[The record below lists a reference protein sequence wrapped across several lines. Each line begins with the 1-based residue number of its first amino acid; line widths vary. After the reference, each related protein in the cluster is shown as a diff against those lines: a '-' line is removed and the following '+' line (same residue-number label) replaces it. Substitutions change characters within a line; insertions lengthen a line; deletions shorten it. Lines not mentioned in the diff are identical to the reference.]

1 MAKGRRRN
9 SSAAAANAGPNVG
22 RSAAAAGTRG
32 RRGRKAGSSARLSE
46 IVTRYVSDLVA
57 ALNQHLRRNMAD
69 EVRDFIA
76 ANGAGGAVVAG
87 RTRRAGTG
95 RKRVVQCIAPG
106 CTNPS
111 KGPRFHYLCEK
122 HKDAP
127 KKDYEAWRLRARQEK
142 QAA

>member
-1 MAKGRRRN
+1 MATTSRGRR
-9 SSAAAANAGPNVG
+9 
-22 RSAAAAGTRG
+22 RSAAAQATSATAGAGAASRGPRRG
-32 RRGRKAGSSARLSE
+32 RRSDRSARLSE
-46 IVTRYVSDLVA
+46 IVSKYVTDLVSA
-57 ALNQHLRRNMAD
+57 INQHLRRNMAD

-76 ANGAGGAVVAG
+76 SNGGTAAVVAG
-87 RTRRAGTG
+87 RTRRSGAG

>member
-1 MAKGRRRN
+1 MATTSRGRRRG
-9 SSAAAANAGPNVG
+9 AAAQVQASTSGAG
-22 RSAAAAGTRG
+22 AATRGPRRG
-32 RRGRKAGSSARLSE
+32 RRSDRSARLSE
-46 IVTRYVSDLVA
+46 IVSKYVSDLVA
-57 ALNQHLRRNMAD
+57 AINQHLRRNMAD

-76 ANGAGGAVVAG
+76 SNGGAAAVVAG
-87 RTRRAGTG
+87 RTRRSGGG

>member
-1 MAKGRRRN
+1 MPKGRRRN
-9 SSAAAANAGPNVG
+9 VSAAAANASPSPGG
-22 RSAAAAGTRG
+22 TAAAAGTRG
-32 RRGRKAGSSARLSE
+32 RRGRRADRSARLSE
-46 IVTRYVSDLVA
+46 IVSRYVNDLVA

-76 ANGAGGAVVAG
+76 SNGGSVGIVAG
-87 RTRRAGTG
+87 RTRRSGSG

-106 CTNPS
+106 CSNPS